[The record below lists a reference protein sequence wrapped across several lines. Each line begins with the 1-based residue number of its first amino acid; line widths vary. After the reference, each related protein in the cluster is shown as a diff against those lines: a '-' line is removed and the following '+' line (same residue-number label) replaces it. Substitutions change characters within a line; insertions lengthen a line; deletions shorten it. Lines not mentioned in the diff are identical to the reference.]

1 MIHTFEELRERYRNG
16 VGHRYI
22 GAETG
27 VPSEVDD
34 PAESDPR
41 DEFFA
46 SATANEI
53 MQVLETEPGVPAPDP
68 APADEGTEATE
79 RNPYLDFDLAPGD
92 VAKVQDCGV
101 RPKDAVD
108 AGFTRVTSSESA
120 FYLNRTDTGD
130 LEGIM
135 VPYRLLGPGISHSRV
150 ILDTPVKLRTSKG
163 KFVPVLQPVA
173 STNHLYYVP
182 GTTPDVLVDTSVP
195 VVFCDS
201 ECGALAARQLRKD
214 GQPPILPVGIGG
226 AWGWRK
232 SRVFDDPDG
241 GETKVEKGPVADI
254 EEKIAQEG
262 RRIVIA
268 FGSDAVKDAG
278 VKAARAAL
286 VKFLKKQKAM
296 VSILEVPEGPSE
308 SQQDFGQW
316 IAAAG
321 ADVVATA
328 VKEILDSPAPEST
341 SRGYLVN
348 EHGIYYV
355 DPKTGPS
362 FLSSPFTVTAAT
374 REPGSTNWGGVLR
387 VRAPVRS

>member
-1 MIHTFEELRERYRNG
+1 MIHTSEELRERFKNS

-22 GAETG
+22 RTESG
-27 VPSEVDD
+27 VPSEVDGPGED
-34 PAESDPR
+34 DPR
-41 DEFFA
+41 DEFLA
-46 SATANEI
+46 SATHDEI
-53 MQVLETEPGVPAPDP
+53 MQVLENEPGVPAPDP
-68 APADEGTEATE
+68 APADEPAPTAEP
-79 RNPYLDFDLAPGD
+79 NPYLDFDLAPGD
-92 VAKVQDCGV
+92 VAKLRDCGV
-101 RPKDAVD
+101 RPKDAID
-108 AGFTRVTSSESA
+108 GGFTRVTSSEAA

-135 VPYRLLGPGISHSRV
+135 VPYRLLGAGISHCRV
-150 ILDTPVKLRTSKG
+150 MLDTPVRLKTSKG
-163 KFVPVLQPVA
+163 KLVPVLQPVA
-173 STNHLYYVP
+173 STNHLYHVP
-182 GTTPDVLVDTSVP
+182 GTTPDVLVDAGVP
-195 VVFCDS
+195 VLLVDS
-201 ECGALAARQLRKD
+201 ELSALAARQLRKD
-214 GQPPILPVGIGG
+214 GQPPILPVGVGG

-241 GETKVEKGPVADI
+241 GETKVEKGPVADLA
-254 EEKIAQEG
+254 EKIAQEG

-268 FGSDAVKDAG
+268 FGSDAAKDAG

-308 SQQDFGQW
+308 SRQDFGQW

-362 FLSSPFTVTAAT
+362 FLSSPFK
-374 REPGSTNWGGVLR
+374 VL
-387 VRAPVRS
+387 

>member
-1 MIHTFEELRERYRNG
+1 MLFR
-16 VGHRYI
+16 
-22 GAETG
+22 
-27 VPSEVDD
+27 S
-34 PAESDPR
+34 
-41 DEFFA
+41 
-46 SATANEI
+46 
-53 MQVLETEPGVPAPDP
+53 
-68 APADEGTEATE
+68 
-79 RNPYLDFDLAPGD
+79 
-92 VAKVQDCGV
+92 
-101 RPKDAVD
+101 
-108 AGFTRVTSSESA
+108 
-120 FYLNRTDTGD
+120 
-130 LEGIM
+130 
-135 VPYRLLGPGISHSRV
+135 
-150 ILDTPVKLRTSKG
+150 
-163 KFVPVLQPVA
+163 VPVLQPVA

-262 RRIVIA
+262 RRIIIA
-268 FGSDAVKDAG
+268 FGSDAAKDAG

-286 VKFLKKQKAM
+286 VKFLKKQKAI
-296 VSILEVPEGPSE
+296 VSILEVPVGPCE
-308 SQQDFGQW
+308 SRQDLGQW

-321 ADVVATA
+321 ADVVAAA
-328 VKEILDSPAPEST
+328 VKEILDSPAPESS
-341 SRGYLVN
+341 SRGYVVN
-348 EHGIYYV
+348 EQGIYYV

-374 REPGSTNWGGVLR
+374 RDIGSTNWGRDLE
-387 VRAPVRS
+387 VRAPDGSIHEVVVPMSELADGGTV

>member
-16 VGHRYI
+16 VGHRYV
-22 GAETG
+22 GAATG
-27 VPSEVDD
+27 AFSEVDGQD
-34 PAESDPR
+34 EKDPR
-41 DEFFA
+41 DEFLA
-46 SATANEI
+46 SATPDEI
-53 MQVLETEPGVPAPDP
+53 MQVLETEPGLSAPDP
-68 APADEGTEATE
+68 TPADEAPPATE
-79 RNPYLDFDLAPGD
+79 PNPYIDFDLAPGD
-92 VAKVQDCGV
+92 IAKLQACGV

-120 FYLNRTDTGD
+120 FHLNRTDTGD

-135 VPYRLLGPGISHSRV
+135 VPYRLLGAGISHCRV
-150 ILDTPVKLRTSKG
+150 MLDAPVRLKTSKG
-163 KFVPVLQPVA
+163 KLVPVLQPVA

-262 RRIVIA
+262 RRIIIA
-268 FGSDAVKDAG
+268 FGSDAAKDAG
-278 VKAARAAL
+278 EKC
-286 VKFLKKQKAM
+286 
-296 VSILEVPEGPSE
+296 
-308 SQQDFGQW
+308 
-316 IAAAG
+316 
-321 ADVVATA
+321 
-328 VKEILDSPAPEST
+328 
-341 SRGYLVN
+341 RG
-348 EHGIYYV
+348 
-355 DPKTGPS
+355 K
-362 FLSSPFTVTAAT
+362 
-374 REPGSTNWGGVLR
+374 
-387 VRAPVRS
+387 VRSS